1 MEIISYL
8 LIIVTGVA
16 IILTIY
22 GTCLIYDNLAKAS
35 VAYGI
40 ACALMAVVLL
50 FVIIKENDKE
60 IETNEPIEEEVQ
72 SQPEDIYEPLSG
84 CTTHVAAEICDQ
96 YQNEDGTYSN
106 VFGVDYSEVQC
117 FIWVSEQPLPD
128 DDPYLLT
135 MDYKDT
141 LNNPLD
147 DEILVVWMDMN

>member
-40 ACALMAVVLL
+40 ACALMAVVLF

-60 IETNEPIEEEVQ
+60 IETNEPIQEEVQ

-117 FIWVSEQPLPD
+117 FIWISEQPLPD
-128 DDPYLLT
+128 DVPYLLT

-141 LNNPLD
+141 PDNPLD